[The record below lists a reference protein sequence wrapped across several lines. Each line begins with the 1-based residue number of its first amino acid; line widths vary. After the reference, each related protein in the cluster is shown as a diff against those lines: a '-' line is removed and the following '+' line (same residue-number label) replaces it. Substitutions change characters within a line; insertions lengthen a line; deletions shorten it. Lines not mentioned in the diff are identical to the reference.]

1 MFAITS
7 RYHGVPT
14 AVYELPDGRKV
25 TYVRRRFL
33 PRPDELIQTGTH
45 EVRFGERLD
54 TIAFEVFGDPEQFW
68 MIADGNPT
76 LDLADLIA
84 IGVRLRI
91 TLPSGIPGGGLLQAA
106 GVTP

>member
-7 RYHGVPT
+7 RYQGIPT
-14 AVYELPDGRKV
+14 SVYELPDGRKV

-33 PRPDELIQTGTH
+33 PRPADLTQIGTH
-45 EVRFGERLD
+45 EVRVGERLD
-54 TIAFEVFGDPEQFW
+54 TVAFAVFGDPEQFW

-76 LDLADLIA
+76 LDLTDLTA
-84 IGVRLRI
+84 VGVRLRI
-91 TLPSGIPGGGLLQAA
+91 TLAGIPQGGLLQAA

>member
-7 RYHGVPT
+7 RYQGIPT

-33 PRPDELIQTGTH
+33 PQPDQLTQTGTH
-45 EVRFGERLD
+45 EVRVGERLD
-54 TIAFEVFGDPEQFW
+54 TIAFAVFGDPERFW

-84 IGVRLRI
+84 IGVQLRI
-91 TLPSGIPGGGLLQAA
+91 TLASGIPQGGLLQAA
-106 GVTP
+106 GVT